1 MQPCSHLMSSFQP
14 FALLL
19 YGLSSVHG
27 VLGLTTR
34 YCLYFDNKE
43 LASNITSLALHFN
56 FLMATI
62 LDHRLVFLPLSE
74 LTTTITTWASNRRV
88 ERGSRL
94 VCVVPGIARLSCRCP
109 GGTWRSP
116 SPGPWPSSWWQTCWR
131 RGSIMMLSFWQEDRG

>member
-1 MQPCSHLMSSFQP
+1 MSSFQP

-43 LASNITSLALHFN
+43 LASNNTSLALHFN

-74 LTTTITTWASNRRV
+74 LTTTITTWARNRRV

-94 VCVVPGIARLSCRCP
+94 VCVVPRHSKTVLQMP
-109 GGTWRSP
+109 
-116 SPGPWPSSWWQTCWR
+116 
-131 RGSIMMLSFWQEDRG
+131 RGNLEVT